1 MQVADLLLQGGANVD
16 KTGGLLKGT
25 ALHRAT
31 ELNQPDLIEYLLRN
45 GASLEIRDSQVCLY
59 LILRFDIIM
68 PGGCVLPLSCLFS
81 HINLNLS

>member
-1 MQVADLLLQGGANVD
+1 MQVADLLLQGGADVD

-45 GASLEIRDSQVCLY
+45 GASLEIRDSQVRLFVFY
-59 LILRFDIIM
+59 SQVRLHYAWGLRLTTF
-68 PGGCVLPLSCLFS
+68 LSIFS
-81 HINLNLS
+81 HRP